1 MQFFRKLKGTVSMT
15 GSLTIRARRP
25 LEVHLWQLAQEH
37 AERAQ
42 DATDPVEMQQTIG
55 AVVMA
60 AACLEAYINSALIE
74 KLHRPED
81 DLWKRLETKWEDAAK
96 EIDQP
101 FDKGKPPFRDFRWLI
116 DLRNWVLHY
125 RPKFTEPVKT
135 REGGVPEARAKLT
148 KAAARRAVDTCRV
161 LITDLCSKRNESP
174 PPWL

>member
-1 MQFFRKLKGTVSMT
+1 MRFFRKLKGTMSMT
-15 GSLTIRARRP
+15 GSLTSRTRRP

-42 DATDPVEMQQTIG
+42 SASDPLEMQQTIG

-60 AACLEAYINSALIE
+60 AACLEAYINSVFIE
-74 KLHRPED
+74 ELHRPED
-81 DLWKRLETKWEDAAK
+81 DLWKSPEAKWEDAAK
-96 EIDQP
+96 EIGQP
-101 FDKGKPPFRDFRWLI
+101 FDKGRPPFQDLKRLM
-116 DLRNWVLHY
+116 DLRNYVLHY
-125 RPKFTEPVKT
+125 KPRFTEPVKT
-135 REGGVPEARAKLT
+135 REGRVPEARAKLT